1 MPPTKRIS
9 SSKKKKKLSK
19 NNSKGN
25 GSKSITPP
33 DLNEV
38 ISQADIALETSDV
51 DTALKLY
58 TYASSN
64 LRKELQERTEN
75 ITTSEEEREAT
86 ILSLSKVLGK
96 MAEIKVSIGDHDGG
110 RKDFTEATNLL
121 NGEAV
126 SNNPISKAQW
136 KEARANLYLYLGQ
149 LTSCTDALNA
159 FQSAIG
165 DLKNCILLLDSV
177 HQDSGMEQD
186 HHVENALVETKRQL
200 CGAYCSVAELY
211 LTDLCYEPNAESAC
225 EEALELALQLDDP
238 KSPPDA
244 LQAMANLRLSQK
256 RNEEAVNL
264 VLNAY
269 DRVREGCE
277 AMADLVGLSNK
288 ETEEMNDIDGEA
300 KELQGDALEAAN
312 SLPGFEFRCQMAKLL
327 LECASLVD
335 TIESFD
341 DGKKKEQQNTC
352 IEASIQVLGSLLAE
366 NDEVIEIWFLLGCAF
381 TSTVPKNSQSAR
393 YYFENSL
400 EMLLKVKKIMEQDD
414 NEDEEAIASL
424 NEIDEKIKEVQE
436 KLELLGDDDEDMN
449 ED

>member
-9 SSKKKKKLSK
+9 SSKKKKKLGRSD
-19 NNSKGN
+19 SKGN
-25 GSKSITPP
+25 KSFSPP

-38 ISQADIALETSDV
+38 ISQADIALETSDI
-51 DTALKLY
+51 DNALKLY

-64 LRKELQERTEN
+64 LRTELQKMTEN
-75 ITTSEEEREAT
+75 ITTPEEEREAT

-96 MAEIKVSIGDHDGG
+96 MAEIKVSIGDHAGG
-110 RKDFTEATNLL
+110 RQDFTEASNLL
-121 NGEAV
+121 NGEAI
-126 SNNPISKAQW
+126 SDNQISKAQW

-149 LTSCTDALNA
+149 LTNCTEALNA
-159 FQSAIG
+159 FQTAIK
-165 DLKNCILLLDSV
+165 DLKDCIVLLNSALQDGGIPDDSV
-177 HQDSGMEQD
+177 Q
-186 HHVENALVETKRQL
+186 NALVETKRQL
-200 CGAYCSVAELY
+200 CGSYCSVAELY

-225 EEALELALQLDDP
+225 EEALQLALQLDDH
-238 KSPPDA
+238 KSSPDA

-256 RNEEAVNL
+256 RNEEALEL

-269 DRVREGCE
+269 NRVRVGCE

-288 ETEEMNDIDGEA
+288 ETEQMNDVGVEA

-327 LECASLVD
+327 LECASLVKTVD
-335 TIESFD
+335 SLTD
-341 DGKKKEQQNTC
+341 DKKKEQKNTC

-381 TSTVPKNSQSAR
+381 TSADPKNSESAR

-400 EMLLKVKKIMEQDD
+400 QMLQNVKKIMEQDNAD
-414 NEDEEAIASL
+414 DEESISAL
-424 NEIDEKIKEVQE
+424 NEIDEKIKDVEE
-436 KLELLGDDDEDMN
+436 KLELLGDDDEDMK
-449 ED
+449 EA